1 MKYMKAKL
9 YELMNWA
16 EIEGIVY
23 SEEDKPGTILGTKTV
38 GSSTLYQ
45 TFYPKAKKITLI
57 LEDKGKRVAMD
68 MADEEGFFVATAAG
82 KKVGAYS
89 YEIVTKEGEKVVR
102 KDPYAFSATVDQAE
116 IDRLYEGINYGVYKV
131 FGSHE
136 IEVNHIKGVQ
146 FTVWAPGAMRLSVIG
161 DFNNWDGRITPM
173 NRVGNSEVFTLFV
186 PGLDATCGYQYEL
199 KAKDG
204 RISVFNDPYA
214 DREVTKER
222 TVSKVYVEKEFAW
235 NDKKWIADRKVNEN
249 DFKVFAW
256 EESKEKNAVV
266 LAKQLKEQG
275 FNHVSLPAFYLSSN
289 FYQMVDYF
297 KDEKEVK
304 TFVNE
309 MHKAGIGVLF
319 NWNVA
324 FCHGLYKKQVSNF
337 FISNVIYWIE
347 EFHMDGLIFSE
358 LASLLYLDYGKA
370 EGQWIPNI
378 YGGNENLEGIEFVK
392 HTNSILTNR
401 NQGLILLADIDAI
414 WPKVTAALEDGG
426 LGFHYRYDTA
436 FTRDLLGYL
445 KTDPYHRSAIHEKI
459 TSRMGYAYNE
469 KFMMAFPAKAVH
481 DLWDEIPGDEK
492 DKFNT
497 IKAAF
502 AYLSFLP
509 GKMLSGFNVPSE
521 FEKGYSALV
530 KKCHEL
536 NSKTDILAKEDYNDS
551 NFSWVNC
558 FQQKECTV
566 SFLRKDSRE
575 EGSLLIVANFAN
587 DEKEEFMIG
596 VPYEGKYEL
605 IFDTMEESFGG
616 NKKITKEAIFT
627 DENGWDGYAQKINV
641 SLSPLSVSVY
651 RYIPFTEEEIYT
663 IAEKKAA
670 KIREEIMAE
679 AKAKVELLKK
689 IRGMK

>member
-1 MKYMKAKL
+1 MKAKL
-9 YELMNWA
+9 YDLMNWA
-16 EIEGIVY
+16 EIEGVVY
-23 SEEDKPGTILGTKTV
+23 SEEDRPGTILGTKTV
-38 GSSTLYQ
+38 GTSTLYQ
-45 TFYPKAKKITLI
+45 TFYPGAKKITLI

-68 MADEEGFFVATAAG
+68 MADEEGFFAATAAG

-89 YEIVTKEGEKVVR
+89 YEIVTKAGEKIIR
-102 KDPYAFSATVDQAE
+102 KDPYAFEVSVEQE
-116 IDRLYEGINYGVYKV
+116 ELNRFYEGTNYGVYKV

-136 IEVNHIKGVQ
+136 VEINNTKGVQ
-146 FTVWAPGAMRLSVIG
+146 FIIWAPGAMRLSVIG
-161 DFNNWDGRITPM
+161 DFNDWDGRITPM
-173 NRVGNSEVFTLFV
+173 NRVGDSDVFTLFV
-186 PGLDATCGYQYEL
+186 PGLDAACSYQYEL

-214 DREVTKER
+214 DRVVTKER

-235 NDKKWIADRKVNEN
+235 NDKKWMADRKVKED

-256 EESKEKNAVV
+256 EESKEKDAAL
-266 LAKQLKEQG
+266 LAKHLKEQG

-297 KDEKEVK
+297 TNETEVK
-304 TFVNE
+304 NFVNE

-324 FCHGLYKKQVSNF
+324 CCQELYKKQVSNF

-370 EGQWIPNI
+370 DGQWMPNM
-378 YGGNENLEGIEFVK
+378 YGGKENLEGIEFVK
-392 HTNSILTNR
+392 HTNSILTTR

-414 WPKVTAALEDGG
+414 WPKVTAPMEEGG

-445 KTDPYHRSAIHEKI
+445 KTDPFHRSAIHEKI

-481 DLWDEIPGDEK
+481 DLWDEIPGDEN

-509 GKMLSGFNVPSE
+509 GKMLSGFDVPAKL
-521 FEKGYSALV
+521 EKEYAALV

-536 NSKTDILAKEDYNDS
+536 NTKTDILAKEDYNDS

-566 SFLRKDSRE
+566 SFLRKDSHE

-605 IFDTMEESFGG
+605 IFDTNETAFGG
-616 NKKITKEAIFT
+616 SKKITKEAIFT

-651 RYIPFTEEEIYT
+651 RYIPFTEEEIYA

-689 IRGMK
+689 IRGINKR

>member
-1 MKYMKAKL
+1 MKAKL

-16 EIEGIVY
+16 QIEGIVY
-23 SEEDKPGTILGTKTV
+23 SEEDKPGTILGPHAV
-38 GSSTLYQ
+38 GNSTLYQ
-45 TFYPKAKKITLI
+45 AFFPDAKKVSLV
-57 LEDKGKRVAMD
+57 LEGKQKKAAMEL
-68 MADEEGFFVATAAG
+68 ADEEGFFAATAAG
-82 KKVGAYS
+82 KKAGAYS
-89 YEIVTKEGEKVVR
+89 YEVVTKEGKKELR
-102 KDPYAFSATVDQAE
+102 KDPYAFSAEVGQE
-116 IDRLYEGINYGVYKV
+116 ELDRFHAGTNYGGYHV

-136 IEVNHIKGVQ
+136 AEINNTKGVQ
-146 FTVWAPGAMRLSVIG
+146 FTIWAPGAVRVSVIG
-161 DFNNWDGRITPM
+161 EFNHWDGRVTPM
-173 NRVGNSEVFTLFV
+173 NRIGDSEVFTLFI
-186 PGLDATCGYQYEL
+186 PGMDSSVGYQYEL
-199 KAKDG
+199 KARNG

-235 NDKKWIADRKVNEN
+235 NDAEWMADRKVNED

-256 EESKEKNAVV
+256 EESKEKDAKV
-266 LAKQLKEQG
+266 LAEQLKEQG

-297 KDEKEVK
+297 TSETEVK
-304 TFVNE
+304 NFVNE

-319 NWNVA
+319 NWNA
-324 FCHGLYKKQVSNF
+324 SCCHGLHKKQVSNF

-358 LASLLYLDYGKA
+358 MESLLYLDYGKA
-370 EGQWIPNI
+370 EGQWTPNV
-378 YGGNENLEGIEFVK
+378 YGGNENLDGIEFIK
-392 HTNSILTNR
+392 HANSILTLR
-401 NQGLILLADIDAI
+401 NQGIILLADMDAI
-414 WPKVTAALEDGG
+414 WAKVTAPMEAGG

-445 KTDPYHRSAIHEKI
+445 TTDPYHRSSIHEKI

-469 KFMMAFPAKAVH
+469 KFMMAFPAKAVQ
-481 DLWDEIPGDEK
+481 DFWEQIPGTEQ

-509 GKMLSGFNVPSE
+509 GKMLSGFEVPE
-521 FEKGYSALV
+521 AMENAYTALV

-551 NFSWVNC
+551 NFSWINC

-566 SFLRKDSRE
+566 SFLRKDVNE
-575 EGSLLIVANFAN
+575 EGSLLVVANFAN
-587 DEKEEFMIG
+587 DEKPEFMIG

-605 IFDTMEESFGG
+605 IFDTNETEFGG
-616 NKKITKEAIFT
+616 SKELSKEAIFT
-627 DENGWDGYAQKINV
+627 EESGWDGFAQKINV

-651 RYIPFTEEEIYT
+651 RYVPFTEEEIYA
-663 IAEKKAA
+663 IAEKKAD

-679 AKAKVELLKK
+679 AKQKVELLKK
-689 IRGMK
+689 IRGLK

>member
-1 MKYMKAKL
+1 MKAKL

-23 SEEDKPGTILGTKTV
+23 SEEDRPGTILGTKTV
-38 GSSTLYQ
+38 GTSTLYQ
-45 TFYPKAKKITLI
+45 TFYPEAKKVTLI

-68 MADEEGFFVATAAG
+68 VADEEGFFAATVAG
-82 KKVGAYS
+82 KKAGAYS
-89 YEIVTKEGEKVVR
+89 YEIATKTGDKILR
-102 KDPYAFSATVDQAE
+102 KDPYA
-116 IDRLYEGINYGVYKV
+116 YEASVSEEELERFYAGTNYGIYKI

-136 IEVNHIKGVQ
+136 VEINNTKGVQ

-161 DFNNWDGRITPM
+161 DFNNWDGRIYPM
-173 NRVGNSEVFTLFV
+173 NRVGDSEVFTLFV
-186 PGLDATCGYQYEL
+186 PELNAECSYQYEL
-199 KAKDG
+199 KARDG
-204 RISVFNDPYA
+204 RIAVFNDPYA

-235 NDKKWIADRKVNEN
+235 SDKKWLADRKVKED
-249 DFKVFAW
+249 DFRVFAW
-256 EESKEKNAVV
+256 EESKEKNAAR

-297 KDEKEVK
+297 TDETEVK
-304 TFVNE
+304 NFVNE

-324 FCHGLYKKQVSNF
+324 CCKELYKKQVSNF

-370 EGQWIPNI
+370 EGQWMPNKF
-378 YGGNENLEGIEFVK
+378 GGKENLEGIEFIK
-392 HTNSILTNR
+392 HTNSILATR

-414 WPKVTAALEDGG
+414 WPKVTASMEEGG

-481 DLWDEIPGDEK
+481 DLWDEIPGEEK

-509 GKMLSGFNVPSE
+509 GKMLSGFDVPAE
-521 FEKGYSALV
+521 FEKDYAALV

-536 NSKTDILAKEDYNDS
+536 NTKTDILAKEDYNDS

-566 SFLRKDSRE
+566 SFLRKDSHE
-575 EGSLLIVANFAN
+575 EGSLLVVANFAN
-587 DEKEEFMIG
+587 EEKPEFMIG

-605 IFDTMEESFGG
+605 IFDTNEEAFGG
-616 NKKITKEAIFT
+616 NRKITKEAIFT

-651 RYIPFTEEEIYT
+651 RYIPFTEEEIYA

-689 IRGMK
+689 IRGLK

>member
-1 MKYMKAKL
+1 MKAKL
-9 YELMNWA
+9 YDLMNWA
-16 EIEGIVY
+16 QIEGVVY
-23 SEEDKPGTILGTKTV
+23 SEEDKPGTILGPHPA

-45 TFYPKAKKITLI
+45 AFFPDAKKVTLI
-57 LEDKGKRVAMD
+57 LEDKEKRVSME
-68 MADEEGFFVATAAG
+68 MADEEGFFAATAAG
-82 KKVGAYS
+82 KKIGPYS
-89 YEIVTKEGEKVVR
+89 YEVVTKDGKKVLR
-102 KDPYAFSATVDQAE
+102 KDPYAFTATVDQEELNRFNA
-116 IDRLYEGINYGVYKV
+116 GTNYDVYKI

-136 IEVNHIKGVQ
+136 VEINKTKGVQ
-146 FTVWAPGAMRLSVIG
+146 FTVWAPGAVRVSVIG
-161 DFNNWDGRITPM
+161 EFNDWDGRITPM
-173 NRVGNSEVFTLFV
+173 NRVDGSDVFTVFV
-186 PGLDATCGYQYEL
+186 PGMDASAGYQYEL

-222 TVSKVYVEKEFAW
+222 TVSKVHVEKKFTWA
-235 NDKKWIADRKVNEN
+235 DKKWITDRKIKED

-256 EESKEKNAVV
+256 EESKEKDAAV
-266 LAKQLKEQG
+266 LSKQLKEQG

-297 KDEKEVK
+297 TSEKDVK
-304 TFVNE
+304 DFVNE

-319 NWNVA
+319 NWNA
-324 FCHGLYKKQVSNF
+324 ACCYELNKSQVSNF
-337 FISNVIYWIE
+337 FIANVLYWVE

-358 LASLLYLDYGKA
+358 LESLLYLDFGKA
-370 EGQWIPNI
+370 PGQWTPNM

-401 NQGLILLADIDAI
+401 NKEIILLADIDAI
-414 WPKVTAALEDGG
+414 WPKVTAPMEEGG

-436 FTRDLLGYL
+436 FTRDLIGYL
-445 KTDPYHRSAIHEKI
+445 TTDPYNRSAIHEKI

-469 KFMMAFPAKAVH
+469 KFVMAFPAKAVH
-481 DLWDEIPGDEK
+481 DLWNWIPGEEK
-492 DKFNT
+492 DKFST

-509 GKMLSGFNVPSE
+509 GKMLSGFEVPE
-521 FEKGYSALV
+521 AMEKDYAALV

-551 NFSWVNC
+551 NFSWINC

-566 SFLRKDSRE
+566 SFLRKDVNE
-575 EGSLLIVANFAN
+575 EGSLLVVANFAN
-587 DEKEEFMIG
+587 DEKPEFMIG

-605 IFDTMEESFGG
+605 IFDTEEAAFGG
-616 NKKITKEAIFT
+616 SKKISKEAIFT
-627 DENGWDGYAQKINV
+627 QEDGWDGYAQKINV

-651 RYIPFTEEEIYT
+651 RYIPFTEDEIYA
-663 IAEKKAA
+663 IAEKKAD

-689 IRGMK
+689 LRGIK

>member
-1 MKYMKAKL
+1 MKAKL
-9 YELMNWA
+9 YDLMNWA
-16 EIEGIVY
+16 QIEGIVY
-23 SEEDKPGTILGTKTV
+23 SEEDRPGTILGPHAV
-38 GSSTLYQ
+38 GNSTLYQ
-45 TFYPKAKKITLI
+45 AFFPDAKKVTLM
-57 LEDKGKRVAMD
+57 LEDKEKRVAMEL
-68 MADEEGFFVATAAG
+68 ADEEGFFAATVAG
-82 KKVGAYS
+82 KKVGPYS
-89 YEIVTKEGEKVVR
+89 YEVVTKDGEKVLR
-102 KDPYAFSATVDQAE
+102 KDPYAYPVTVEQEDM
-116 IDRLYEGINYGVYKV
+116 DRFHAGTNYGIYKV

-136 IEVNHIKGVQ
+136 VEMNKTKGVQ
-146 FTVWAPGAMRLSVIG
+146 FTIWAPKAVRVSVIG
-161 DFNNWDGRITPM
+161 EFNHWDGRVTPM
-173 NRVGNSEVFTLFV
+173 NRVGDSDVFTLFV
-186 PGLDATCGYQYEL
+186 PGLEASAGYQYEL

-222 TVSKVYVEKEFAW
+222 TVSKVYTEKEFAW
-235 NDKKWIADRKVNEN
+235 KDKKWIADRKVNED

-256 EESKEKNAVV
+256 EESKEKDAGT
-266 LAKQLKEQG
+266 LAKHLKEQG

-297 KDEKEVK
+297 TNETEVK
-304 TFVNE
+304 NFVNE

-319 NWNVA
+319 NWNA
-324 FCHGLYKKQVSNF
+324 ACCHRLHKKQVSNF

-358 LASLLYLDYGKA
+358 MESLLYLDYGKA
-370 EGQWIPNI
+370 EGQWTPNV
-378 YGGNENLEGIEFVK
+378 YGGNENLDGIEFIK
-392 HTNSILTNR
+392 HTNSILTTR
-401 NQGLILLADIDAI
+401 NQGLILLADMDAI
-414 WPKVTAALEDGG
+414 WAKVTAPMEVGG

-445 KTDPYHRSAIHEKI
+445 TTDPYNRSAIHEKI

-481 DLWDEIPGDEK
+481 DLWDQIPGDEK

-509 GKMLSGFNVPSE
+509 GKMLSGFEVPE
-521 FEKGYSALV
+521 AMEKEYSALV

-551 NFSWVNC
+551 NFSWINC

-566 SFLRKDSRE
+566 SFLRKDTNE
-575 EGSLLIVANFAN
+575 EGSLLVVANFAN
-587 DEKEEFMIG
+587 DEKPEFMIG

-605 IFDTMEESFGG
+605 IFDTNETTFGG
-616 NKKITKEAIFT
+616 SKELRKEAIFT
-627 DENGWDGYAQKINV
+627 EENGWDGYAQKINV

-651 RYIPFTEEEIYT
+651 RYIPYTEEEIYA
-663 IAEKKAA
+663 IAEKKAD

-679 AKAKVELLKK
+679 AKQKVEVLKK
-689 IRGMK
+689 IRGIK